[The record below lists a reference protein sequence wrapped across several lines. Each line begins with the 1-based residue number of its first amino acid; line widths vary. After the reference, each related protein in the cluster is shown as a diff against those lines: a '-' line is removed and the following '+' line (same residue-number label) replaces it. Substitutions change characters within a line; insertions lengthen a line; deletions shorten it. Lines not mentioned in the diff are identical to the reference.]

1 MVQSGMLTRKFKEDN
16 LPSSL
21 FIESIY
27 KDNNFKNH
35 IQKIERNIS
44 SNNSEEIIST
54 INNKLDQIY
63 DEIPGAYTTDEESK
77 CCRNIN
83 YYFDLLYSII
93 KSTDKLSN
101 VNLKKVIAQI
111 EQKWEKVPNIS
122 DINICKRE
130 TDLDSIRRRCILKH
144 LQDLKID
151 KNFISSFSDDYKK
164 YLGEKWEKITKYIN
178 PNDNLYIKIEN
189 NFMGIIE
196 KYSNFLESSDFICDT
211 ELDSISIDDIT
222 ISTNWDSL
230 MNSISLEK
238 FTSQDPEKGCYN
250 KNYIKILKNKASSIQ
265 RINNILSSGIAILGF
280 FLILVL
286 ICRFIPLRSLLRGCT
301 KMKVEVDENMNEEID
316 SELYDDSENERTSIS
331 YHSVSH

>member
-1 MVQSGMLTRKFKEDN
+1 MQIFKEDD

-21 FIESIY
+21 FIGSIY
-27 KDNNFKNH
+27 EKNNFKKH
-35 IQKIERNIS
+35 IQQIEANIS
-44 SNNSEEIIST
+44 RNNSEEIIST
-54 INNKLDQIY
+54 IDEQFKKIY
-63 DEIPGAYTTDEESK
+63 DEIPGAYSIKEESK

-93 KSTDKLSN
+93 KSPGKLSKGNLDN
-101 VNLKKVIAQI
+101 VMTKI
-111 EQKWEKVPNIS
+111 EQKWKEVPNIS

-211 ELDSISIDDIT
+211 ELDSISIDDIS

-230 MNSISLEK
+230 MNSISLKK
-238 FTSQDPEKGCYN
+238 FTTKDPEKGCYN
-250 KNYIKILKNKASSIQ
+250 KNYIEILKIKASNIQ
-265 RINNILSSGIAILGF
+265 RINNILSSGIIILGLSLIL
-280 FLILVL
+280 FLIF
-286 ICRFIPLRSLLRGCT
+286 RFSPLRSLLRGCT
-301 KMKVEVDENMNEEID
+301 KTKVEVDENINEEIE

>member
-1 MVQSGMLTRKFKEDN
+1 MVQSGRITRKFKEDD

-21 FIESIY
+21 FIGSIY
-27 KDNNFKNH
+27 GENNFKNH
-35 IQKIERNIS
+35 IQEIERNIS

-54 INNKLDQIY
+54 INKQLDQIY
-63 DEIPGAYTTDEESK
+63 ADISNAYSIKEESK

-93 KSTDKLSN
+93 KSSGGLSKDIPN
-101 VNLKKVIAQI
+101 NLISQI
-111 EQKWEKVPNIS
+111 ETKLKNIPNIS
-122 DINICKRE
+122 DKNKCKGE

-151 KNFISSFSDDYKK
+151 KNFILSFPQDYKT
-164 YLGEKWEKITKYIN
+164 YLRKKWDKIIKYIN
-178 PNDNLYIKIEN
+178 PNNKLYIKIEN
-189 NFMGIIE
+189 DFMGIIE
-196 KYSNFLESSDFICDT
+196 QYNNFLESSDLICNT
-211 ELDSISIDDIT
+211 KLDDISIDDIT

-238 FTSQDPEKGCYN
+238 FTNNNYEKGCYN

-265 RINNILSSGIAILGF
+265 RINNILSSGIAILGI

-286 ICRFIPLRSLLRGCT
+286 ICRFSPLRSFLRGCT
-301 KMKVEVDENMNEEID
+301 KKKVEVDENMNEEVV

-331 YHSVSH
+331 YHSVFH

>member
-1 MVQSGMLTRKFKEDN
+1 MVQSEMSRVFDETYLGSN
-16 LPSSL
+16 L
-21 FIESIY
+21 FIQTLY
-27 KDNNFKNH
+27 KENNFKNH
-35 IQKIERNIS
+35 IHKIQTNIS
-44 SNNSEEIIST
+44 GNHSEEIIST
-54 INNKLDQIY
+54 INEQFKKIY
-63 DEIPGAYTTDEESK
+63 NEIPDAYTTEQEST

-93 KSTDKLSN
+93 KLSGEFSKG
-101 VNLKKVIAQI
+101 NLNNVIAQI
-111 EQKWEKVPNIS
+111 ERKWEDVPEIS
-122 DINICKRE
+122 DKNKCKGK

-238 FTSQDPEKGCYN
+238 FKTKDPEKGCYN
-250 KNYIKILKNKASSIQ
+250 KNYIEILKIKASNIQ
-265 RINNILSSGIAILGF
+265 RINNILSSGIIILGLS
-280 FLILVL
+280 LILVL
-286 ICRFIPLRSLLRGCT
+286 IFRFSPLRSLLRGCT
-301 KMKVEVDENMNEEID
+301 KMKVEVDENMNEEIE
-316 SELYDDSENERTSIS
+316 SELYDDSENERSSIS